1 MVKYTQH
8 KFNDLSS
15 FQIYNMLKLRSEVFI
30 VEQNCPYQDLDEKD
44 LKAIHV
50 LVKEK
55 EQLIGYSR
63 ILKKGVSYKK
73 YSSIGRVVVKKE
85 KRKT

>member
-73 YSSIGRVVVKKE
+73 
-85 KRKT
+85 